1 MSSSCD
7 KERIQVKSH
16 VLCTHRDNQAHPLAL
31 DLNSELDTLHAEAHS
46 LLEMVQDDAATSLGS
61 GCATQ

>member
-1 MSSSCD
+1 M
-7 KERIQVKSH
+7 
-16 VLCTHRDNQAHPLAL
+16 CTHRDNQAHPLAL